1 MKPLRLVMT
10 GINSFEEKQE
20 IDFALLTSMGLFG
33 IFGPTG
39 SGKTSILDGITL
51 ALYGSVARESKNYMN
66 VNCEKASVE
75 YVFQIRSEKVDTY
88 RITRGFKRDKRT
100 GGIKTDY
107 ARLVLE
113 NSEEV
118 LADKVTE
125 VTKMIQNII
134 GLTKEDFFRTVILP
148 QGKFSEFLKL
158 TGADRN
164 EMLERLF
171 HLELYGEILANRAK
185 KRRNVLLAKK
195 QRIEGAKETLEPAE
209 ENLLKEQKKEQK
221 KLKKQLEEMQKEKTA
236 CELLLKEKEEIFALL
251 QELKKIEAH
260 RQSLLEQEEEIQ
272 KKEKDIALANIAE
285 RLGQLWDAYAKEKTE
300 LDNITKEEAQLSS
313 ENELLEKEWKSLHE
327 EYEKAQRAW
336 QEEGVQ
342 LQIQNER
349 LKEAVILQGRMK
361 ELQTTIASVRKSQEE
376 VREELVAE
384 EKILAENL
392 GKEQELTEEKE
403 RWEQEYTRLYEEH
416 LAGILS
422 ENLTEGEPCPVCGST
437 HHIKKKT
444 AKVGVEACENAR
456 KKRKSI
462 EKKLSDLRK
471 ENKKQQEIITKKQLS
486 LSGSEQQEKIYGVQ
500 LEEWQEEWKKRGG
513 TCKNPQEE
521 LRENEEKVRYLEKQ
535 NDALKKKSEQ
545 TTKVWEEKKK
555 AFQHLKENVA
565 VQNERY
571 KSADAL
577 LGKGMT
583 EAEGEVSIPKEKEHM
598 KSWLERNRMEKEEL
612 LKSETAVEK
621 YKKDRQEYD
630 IRKVQVE
637 TQLNGRSVSEEE
649 LREKRLQE
657 ESLSQ
662 GLEEGKERL
671 VLLGQEIVQKE
682 KAIARWKALKEQEE
696 ENEHQMALIGEILSL
711 LSGKKFVNFVARYY
725 LEYISVD
732 ADIRLKEMTNG
743 NYGLEL
749 DEKGAFLIRDYKNGG
764 VPREAAT
771 LSGGETFMASLALAL
786 SLSVQIQMQ
795 GNAPLELFFL
805 DEGFGTLDESCL
817 DVVMQSL
824 ERIRNARMNIGLITH
839 VEEIKERIGMR
850 LIVTPA
856 MAGCGG
862 SKVRIETE

>member
-1 MKPLRLVMT
+1 M
-10 GINSFEEKQE
+10 
-20 IDFALLTSMGLFG
+20 
-33 IFGPTG
+33 
-39 SGKTSILDGITL
+39 
-51 ALYGSVARESKNYMN
+51 
-66 VNCEKASVE
+66 
-75 YVFQIRSEKVDTY
+75 
-88 RITRGFKRDKRT
+88 
-100 GGIKTDY
+100 
-107 ARLVLE
+107 
-113 NSEEV
+113 
-118 LADKVTE
+118 
-125 VTKMIQNII
+125 
-134 GLTKEDFFRTVILP
+134 
-148 QGKFSEFLKL
+148 
-158 TGADRN
+158 
-164 EMLERLF
+164 
-171 HLELYGEILANRAK
+171 
-185 KRRNVLLAKK
+185 
-195 QRIEGAKETLEPAE
+195 
-209 ENLLKEQKKEQK
+209 
-221 KLKKQLEEMQKEKTA
+221 
-236 CELLLKEKEEIFALL
+236 
-251 QELKKIEAH
+251 
-260 RQSLLEQEEEIQ
+260 
-272 KKEKDIALANIAE
+272 
-285 RLGQLWDAYAKEKTE
+285 
-300 LDNITKEEAQLSS
+300 
-313 ENELLEKEWKSLHE
+313 
-327 EYEKAQRAW
+327 
-336 QEEGVQ
+336 
-342 LQIQNER
+342 
-349 LKEAVILQGRMK
+349 
-361 ELQTTIASVRKSQEE
+361 
-376 VREELVAE
+376 
-384 EKILAENL
+384 
-392 GKEQELTEEKE
+392 
-403 RWEQEYTRLYEEH
+403 
-416 LAGILS
+416 
-422 ENLTEGEPCPVCGST
+422 
-437 HHIKKKT
+437 
-444 AKVGVEACENAR
+444 
-456 KKRKSI
+456 
-462 EKKLSDLRK
+462 
-471 ENKKQQEIITKKQLS
+471 
-486 LSGSEQQEKIYGVQ
+486 Q

>member
-403 RWEQEYTRLYEEH
+403 RWEQEY
-416 LAGILS
+416 
-422 ENLTEGEPCPVCGST
+422 
-437 HHIKKKT
+437 
-444 AKVGVEACENAR
+444 
-456 KKRKSI
+456 
-462 EKKLSDLRK
+462 
-471 ENKKQQEIITKKQLS
+471 KKQQEIITKKQLS

-513 TCKNPQEE
+513 TCKNPEEE

-764 VPREAAT
+764 APREAAT